1 MNDKPLLICRDVNK
15 HYQEGDARIDVLQS
29 IDFELWQGECVAIVG
44 ASGSGKTTLLQILG
58 SLDQPSS
65 GEISIAD
72 CQLFTMNERE
82 RSAFRNK
89 HLGFI
94 YQFHHLLPEFDALE
108 NVTMPLLI
116 RGVSHKKAREQATEL
131 IARVGLKDR
140 LMHRVGE
147 LSGGER
153 QRIAIARAL
162 VTHPSC
168 VLADE
173 PTGNLDQAT
182 ADQVFEV
189 MMTMN
194 REYNTSFVMVTHN
207 YELAKKHDRIFMLK
221 HGKLIA
227 EVM

>member
-1 MNDKPLLICRDVNK
+1 MNDEPVLICRQVSK
-15 HYQEGDARIDVLQS
+15 HYQEGNARIDVLTQV
-29 IDFELWQGECVAIVG
+29 DFQLVSGECVAIVG

-58 SLDQPSS
+58 ALDQPSS
-65 GEISIAD
+65 GDVSIAGNS
-72 CQLFTMNERE
+72 LLTMNDHE
-82 RSAFRNK
+82 RSIFRNK

-108 NVTMPLLI
+108 NVAMPLLI
-116 RGVSHKKAREQATEL
+116 RGLSHKEAREKATQL

-140 LMHRVGE
+140 LGHRVGE

-162 VTHPSC
+162 VTEPSC

-182 ADQVFEV
+182 ADQVFQV
-189 MMTMN
+189 MMDVN
-194 REYNTSFVMVTHN
+194 REFNTSFVMVTHN
-207 YELAKKHDRIFMLK
+207 YDLAKKHDRLLMLK
-221 HGKLIA
+221 HGKLVG
-227 EVM
+227 ES

>member
-1 MNDKPLLICRDVNK
+1 MNDKPLLICREISK
-15 HYQEGDARIDVLQS
+15 HYQEGNVRIDVLQS
-29 IDFELWQGECVAIVG
+29 VNFELWQGDCIAIVG

-65 GEISIAD
+65 GELSIAG
-72 CQLFTMNERE
+72 CQLLAMTECE

-116 RGVSHKKAREQATEL
+116 RGLSHKKAREQATVL
-131 IARVGLKDR
+131 ITRVGLKDR
-140 LMHRVGE
+140 LTHRVGE

-162 VTHPSC
+162 VTNPSC

-189 MMTMN
+189 MMAMN

-207 YELAKKHDRIFMLK
+207 DELAKKHDRIFMLK

-227 EVM
+227 EVI